1 VWPWDQQ
8 QVDGIILQEWC
19 GQPTRRYFAGIAHRQ
34 VKRQRPFRQA
44 ILRRVHSRK
53 DPHSGGVDSHTQRRV
68 VSKESSGLL
77 KKMVIFSRILRG
89 ANSIARFVCNSDKL
103 HQRLEQIAI
112 FRYGPKLSI
121 E

>member
-1 VWPWDQQ
+1 
-8 QVDGIILQEWC
+8 
-19 GQPTRRYFAGIAHRQ
+19 
-34 VKRQRPFRQA
+34 
-44 ILRRVHSRK
+44 
-53 DPHSGGVDSHTQRRV
+53 
-68 VSKESSGLL
+68 LL

-89 ANSIARFVCNSDKL
+89 ANSLARFVCNSDKL